1 MSGPVRLTH
10 IDDQGRAHM
19 VDVSAKDVTHREAE
33 ARCTVRT
40 TADVAAV
47 LPGGD
52 WDVLA
57 AEARPRPAVDPEG
70 RDVTVHDAVTV
81 ARRRVGPPA
90 QA

>member
-1 MSGPVRLTH
+1 M
-10 IDDQGRAHM
+10 AH
-19 VDVSAKDVTHREAE
+19 DPTDLET
-33 ARCTVRT
+33 TVRRPPFPDFFAT
-40 TADVAAV
+40 AADVAAV

-81 ARRRVGPPA
+81 ARRRVGSPA